1 MTHLELLEVRWLEL
15 KFLKF
20 LNELTLLQVT
30 LSHGTEWKMYEI
42 GASLAVQWVRHH
54 ASTTE
59 GMGLIPA
66 WGTKIPHAT
75 QPNNDNKLKNKMY
88 KIASRQKSRLHSI
101 PVFQPPQSHFTGF
114 LLHVHL

>member
-1 MTHLELLEVRWLEL
+1 MTHLEVLEVRWLEL
-15 KFLKF
+15 KFPKF
-20 LNELTLLQVT
+20 LNELTFLQVT

-59 GMGLIPA
+59 GMGLIPG

-75 QPNNDNKLKNKMY
+75 QPNNNTQLKNIQNSTQTKT
-88 KIASRQKSRLHSI
+88 KTPFHPSLPA
-101 PVFQPPQSHFTGF
+101 TT
-114 LLHVHL
+114 